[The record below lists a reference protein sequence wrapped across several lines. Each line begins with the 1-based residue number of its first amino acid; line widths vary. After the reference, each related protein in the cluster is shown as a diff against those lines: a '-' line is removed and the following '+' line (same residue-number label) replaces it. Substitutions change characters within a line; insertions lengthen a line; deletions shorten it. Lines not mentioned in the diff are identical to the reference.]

1 MKNYKTVE
9 QFISCGLKDAVEGS
23 TAQSMRIHFNN
34 TAITNVSSDTPTV
47 FQPCLLTLDWAYNN
61 ITDKLR
67 NNKLRLTTAPNKF
80 HSTTVAAGVSEI
92 DITLPNDRYD
102 GFSLALKLKEL
113 LNQNVNW
120 RQTNGDKYTCNWLV
134 EFDAAMNVFKIAF
147 TREFLPTTGGTAQK
161 TGIKILHKFEEID
174 GSTNLWGFDPKTSE
188 FNIAEAQPFDAQ
200 TGLLD
205 SSVNALP
212 FSADLKIYDVIN
224 LHSNI
229 AKRFLQKSGGSL
241 SNTDVLLQ
249 ILIPN
254 NYLNGG
260 QTILIDFSASSD
272 LWKQNVQSNFDFITF
287 ELRDTRG
294 ILIDLD
300 PDSDF
305 NITFKITRYIEELSK
320 EDRIYNMS
328 QYQKLGQI

>member
-1 MKNYKTVE
+1 MKNYKEVS

-47 FQPCLLTLDWAYNN
+47 FEPILLTLDWAYSN
-61 ITDKLR
+61 ITDRLR
-67 NNKLRLTTAPNKF
+67 NNKLRLTTAANKF
-80 HSTTVAAGVSEI
+80 HSTQTAAGVSQV
-92 DITLPNDRYD
+92 DITIPSDRYD
-102 GFSLALKLKEL
+102 GFNLALKLKEL
-113 LNQNVNW
+113 LNENVNW
-120 RQTNGDKYTCNWLV
+120 RQTNGTKYTCNWLV
-134 EFDAAMNVFKIAF
+134 EYDGAMNVFKIAF
-147 TREFLPTTGGTAQK
+147 TREYLPVQGGQAEK
-161 TGIKILHKFEEID
+161 TGIKIVHKFDDID
-174 GSTNLWGFDPKTSE
+174 GATNLWGFDPKTSDYT
-188 FNIAEAQPFDAQ
+188 IAEAQPFDSQ

-205 SSVNALP
+205 NSVNALP

-254 NYLNGG
+254 NYGNGS

-272 LWKQNVQSNFDFITF
+272 LWKQNVHSNFDFITF